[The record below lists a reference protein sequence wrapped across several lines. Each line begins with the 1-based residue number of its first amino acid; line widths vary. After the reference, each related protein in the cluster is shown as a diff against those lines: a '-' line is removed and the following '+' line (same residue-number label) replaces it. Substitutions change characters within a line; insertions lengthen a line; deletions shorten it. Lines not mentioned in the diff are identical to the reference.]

1 MRRTTKRKEQSGSP
15 TKDTNDPSKRMRQTN
30 SPVSFD
36 FSETQSVADFGK
48 AALKVVREATES
60 RRRGIL
66 IASNFET
73 LPSKADLPEYYT
85 IITNPIALDTI
96 ESKLDLDSYQSVQEI
111 LEDFKLMETN
121 ANTFNK
127 TNSLIAQFST
137 KIRVIVEELVGA
149 FNAAPSKT
157 ADGATPEVNGPPY
170 KEIQDELLGVI
181 YSILN
186 EVRDSSGQS
195 FVGDFF
201 RSLVPKKEYP
211 NYYQIIK
218 NPISLREIE
227 RKLKN
232 KNYPPDAIVS
242 CFENDIFLM
251 LSNCALFNEPT
262 SEVMADARILEAWF
276 INTMASKRKDLNQPP
291 RTLPPEGGQ
300 EQSQMKPEDAES
312 KPPRITLKMNGPK
325 KAGSPSSISATNSL
339 QTTAASTPT
348 AFSTAQSPPPG
359 PESLGRNPFQTSRSP
374 HPAAASPAKIVS
386 EKSLS
391 PAIVTP
397 QSQPSAPQI
406 PIVKPD
412 QKLPQYADFRLN
424 SHSIKNG
431 LILQPAEATNHSI
444 LRRPGTTKQ
453 DSPIRAIEVS
463 IQPGEYNE
471 SRTITIRP
479 ELDRWRCG
487 SIIPLNPG
495 QTNIRFEI
503 IPHQNLL
510 LSPHGLWVQHP
521 GHHPT
526 SLSIPPPESKRRCI
540 YEFRATPGKDN
551 YLDFI
556 SDMVVTNGQ
565 NKEYIEKALFWFNF
579 VIGPPN

>member
-1 MRRTTKRKEQSGSP
+1 MLKRNTTWQLSLIDKTAG
-15 TKDTNDPSKRMRQTN
+15 TNVHWRIS
-30 SPVSFD
+30 
-36 FSETQSVADFGK
+36 
-48 AALKVVREATES
+48 
-60 RRRGIL
+60 RGIL

-73 LPSKADLPEYYT
+73 LPSKTDLPEYYA

-96 ESKLDLDSYQSVQEI
+96 ESKLDSYGSVQEI

-149 FNAAPSKT
+149 FNAVPSKT
-157 ADGATPEVNGPPY
+157 ADSTTPEINGPSY
-170 KEIQDELLGVI
+170 KEIQEELSGIL
-181 YSILN
+181 YSLLH
-186 EVRDSSGQS
+186 EVRDSSGES

-251 LSNCALFNEPT
+251 LSNCALFNEPN

-276 INTMASKRKDLNQPP
+276 INTMVTKRKALGQPP
-291 RTLPPEGGQ
+291 RTLPPEDNQGQ
-300 EQSQMKPEDAES
+300 DQVKSEEAEP

-325 KAGSPSSISATNSL
+325 KAGSPSSASATNSRH
-339 QTTAASTPT
+339 TTAASTPA
-348 AFSTAQSPPPG
+348 AFSAAQSPPLG
-359 PESLGRNPFQTSRSP
+359 QESLARNPFQASRSP
-374 HPAAASPAKIVS
+374 HPVAASPANIAS

-391 PAIVTP
+391 PALVTP
-397 QSQPSAPQI
+397 QPQPSTPLI
-406 PIVKPD
+406 PIAKPD
-412 QKLPQYADFRLN
+412 QKIPKYAEFRLN

-431 LILQPAEATNHSI
+431 VILQPAERSNYSI
-444 LRRPGTTKQ
+444 VRRPGTTKQ
-453 DSPIRAIEVS
+453 DSPIQSIEVL
-463 IQPGEYNE
+463 IQPGTNE
-471 SRTITIRP
+471 SRSIIIEP
-479 ELDRWRCG
+479 ETDRWRCG
-487 SIIPLNPG
+487 SIIHLSPRE
-495 QTNIRFEI
+495 TNIRFEI
-503 IPHQNLL
+503 SPHQKF
-510 LSPHGLWVQHP
+510 LSGPHGFWVQHP

-526 SLSIPPPESKRRCI
+526 SLSIPPPESGKRCT
-540 YEFRATPGKDN
+540 YGFRVTPGKDN
-551 YLDFI
+551 SLDFI
-556 SDMVVTNGQ
+556 SDMVVTNDQ
-565 NKEYIEKALFWFNF
+565 KEYVEKAIFWFEF
-579 VIGPPN
+579 AIGPAH